1 MDQNLFVSRFRE
13 ALDAAGMDG
22 SELSRLTG
30 ITRSSVYQYIAG
42 MYVPKYDRVEK
53 IAAALRVSPDWLIG
67 KTDDRMGRILV
78 EIPGIEKNPD
88 FAELPII
95 GQIACGSP
103 ILAEENVVGMALAPV
118 SFRGCYALKCKGDS
132 MKDARI
138 LDGDIVYI
146 RPQPDVEDGQI
157 AAVMVEGEATL
168 KKVYRYPGVT
178 VLRAAN
184 PDFPDQVYTA
194 EQFLDVQIIG
204 LAVGF
209 SSRIK

>member
-1 MDQNLFVSRFRE
+1 MAIFSSRLRE
-13 ALDAAGMDG
+13 AMEASGIDSQIL
-22 SELSRLTG
+22 SELTG
-30 ITRSSVYQYIAG
+30 ISRTGIYQY
-42 MYVPKYDRVEK
+42 MNDLYVPKQARLE
-53 IAAALRVSPDWLIG
+53 ALARALRVSPDWLIG
-67 KTDDRMGRILV
+67 KTDDRMGRTFV

-88 FAELPII
+88 FTEVPIV

-118 SFRGCYALKCKGDS
+118 SFRGCYALRCKGDS

-168 KKVYRYPGVT
+168 KRVYRYPGVT

-194 EQFLDVQIIG
+194 EQFLDVKIIG

>member
-1 MDQNLFVSRFRE
+1 MNTIASRLQLV
-13 ALDAAGMDG
+13 LDELGMDA
-22 SELSRLTG
+22 SELATRTG
-30 ITRSSVYQYIAG
+30 ISRSSLYHYLSGRYI
-42 MYVPKYDRVEK
+42 PKYDR
-53 IAAALRVSPDWLIG
+53 IQTLAQALRVSPDWLIG

-88 FAELPII
+88 FTELPII

-138 LDGDIVYI
+138 MDGDIVYI

-157 AAVMVEGEATL
+157 AAVLIGDEATL
-168 KKVYRYPGVT
+168 KRVYRYPGVT

-194 EQFLDVQIIG
+194 EQFLDVRIIG

>member
-1 MDQNLFVSRFRE
+1 MAIFSSRLRE
-13 ALDAAGMDG
+13 AMEASGIDSQIL
-22 SELSRLTG
+22 SELTG
-30 ITRSSVYQYIAG
+30 ISRTGIYQY
-42 MYVPKYDRVEK
+42 MNDLYVPKQARLEA
-53 IAAALRVSPDWLIG
+53 ISRALRVSPDWLIG

-78 EIPGIEKNPD
+78 EIPGVEKNPD
-88 FAELPII
+88 FAEVPII

-103 ILAEENVVGMALAPV
+103 ILAEENIVGMSLAPV
-118 SFRGCYALKCKGDS
+118 SFRGCYALRCKGDS

-157 AAVMVEGEATL
+157 AAVLIDDEATL
-168 KKVYRYPGVT
+168 KRVYKYPGVT

-194 EQFLDVQIIG
+194 EQFLDVRIIG

>member
-1 MDQNLFVSRFRE
+1 MKIFSQRLRE
-13 ALDAAGMDG
+13 AMESAGLDPQRL
-22 SELSRLTG
+22 SELTG
-30 ITRSSVYQYIAG
+30 ISRPGIYQYLNDV
-42 MYVPKYDRVEK
+42 YSPKKDRLDSM
-53 IAAALRVSPDWLIG
+53 AAALRVSPDWLVG

-78 EIPGIEKNPD
+78 EVPGVEKNPD
-88 FAELPII
+88 FTELPII

-138 LDGDIVYI
+138 MDGDIVYI

-157 AAVMVEGEATL
+157 AAVLIGDEATL
-168 KKVYRYPGVT
+168 KRVYRYPGVT

-194 EQFLDVQIIG
+194 EQFLDVRIIG